1 LLLGSGQLLEP
12 FEIAVTDTILWDLAL
27 RLRAARLP
35 PSAANDWDA
44 GMSPVYLRELITY
57 WRDRFDWRSQEALL
71 NRFQH
76 YRGEVGFGDLWQK
89 LMTEELGYSRFGA
102 HGGDWGSTITEH
114 LARSHAAS
122 VVGIHLTD
130 VPFWHIFQKPS
141 DLTQNEQKFLE
152 RNKRWQKEDGAYAML
167 SLQTLASLATYR
179 CSVIWSPDSVPKLAS
194 N

>member
-1 LLLGSGQLLEP
+1 MVGDAFDVVVPSLPGYGFSEP
-12 FEIAVTDTILWDLAL
+12 
-27 RLRAARLP
+27 
-35 PSAANDWDA
+35 
-44 GMSPVYLRELITY
+44 RERNGGL
-57 WRDRFDWRSQEALL
+57 F
-71 NRFQH
+71 
-76 YRGEVGFGDLWQK
+76 GFGDLWQK